1 MTKYLSKKELRARG
15 WTATSL
21 KTMLNS
27 DNELDV
33 EINGE
38 MCYNLDLV
46 EYLEFKNSDYF
57 KTRKKELIKKGQLEP
72 KICYW
77 CGREDV

>member
-1 MTKYLSKKELRARG
+1 MRYLNKKELKARG

-21 KTMLNS
+21 KTMLHAE
-27 DNELDV
+27 NELDV

-38 MCYNLDLV
+38 RCYNLDLV

-57 KTRKKELIKKGQLEP
+57 KDRIKEIKKKADQKP
-72 KICYW
+72 TIFYW
-77 CGREDV
+77 CCRSDI

>member
-1 MTKYLSKKELRARG
+1 MKYLNKKELKARG

-21 KTMLNS
+21 KTMLHS
-27 DNELDV
+27 DSELDCL
-33 EINGE
+33 INGE

-46 EYLEFKNSDYF
+46 IYLEYKNENYF
-57 KTRKKELIKKGQLEP
+57 KDRKKELQKKADTRP
-72 KICYW
+72 TICYW

>member
-1 MTKYLSKKELRARG
+1 MRYLNKKELKARG

-27 DNELDV
+27 DNVLDV

-57 KTRKKELIKKGQLEP
+57 KDRKKELIKKADPKP